1 MCKQMKFN
9 RILDV
14 TECDSPIVQTHSERE
29 ANQMLQYDE
38 SDINMMLDNDDDYC
52 DENIM
57 MDNLEHDL
65 AIIHPETVE
74 LLDDWKC
81 AEIKVDEIVSDPMEN
96 EERRLD
102 LSPVESNASME
113 SMDSF
118 FKPEADQ
125 NGNNSN
131 EQILSDDVVMAMRRN
146 NFNILTLTRTDE

>member
-1 MCKQMKFN
+1 MRFN
-9 RILDV
+9 KIVDV
-14 TECDSPIVQTHSERE
+14 TECDATLVQTNSERI

-38 SDINMMLDNDDDYC
+38 SDINMMLDNNDDYC
-52 DENIM
+52 DDDQV

-65 AIIHPETVE
+65 AIIHPESAE

-96 EERRLD
+96 EERRFD
-102 LSPVESNASME
+102 LSPADSNT

-125 NGNNSN
+125 NGNNT
-131 EQILSDDVVMAMRRN
+131 EKFLSDNVEVAMKRSNRDM
-146 NFNILTLTRTDE
+146 LTLTQADD

>member
-1 MCKQMKFN
+1 MRFN
-9 RILDV
+9 KIVDV
-14 TECDSPIVQTHSERE
+14 TECDATLVQTNSERL

-38 SDINMMLDNDDDYC
+38 SDINMMMDNDDDYS
-52 DENIM
+52 DQV

-65 AIIHPETVE
+65 AIIHPESAE

-96 EERRLD
+96 EERRFD
-102 LSPVESNASME
+102 LSPADSNTSME

-125 NGNNSN
+125 NGNNN
-131 EQILSDDVVMAMRRN
+131 EQILSDNVGVAMRRN
-146 NFNILTLTRTDE
+146 NRDILTLTQADD